1 MPAPEERREQI
12 RSLRG
17 RGLTQEEIANEL
29 GVSRA
34 TVARDLATLKE
45 EHAGLPAGW
54 KEPVVIKG
62 QAHSIESQPLMAVSL
77 DAFERLREDAVVFET
92 EAGQL
97 FAFHPSGY
105 TITSKL
111 RGISYAV
118 ASPLL
123 ASLDVDV
130 LEYLSALQEGH
141 NATSSASNLAKR
153 SMLKDR
159 EELINQGLVAYGTDW
174 LFPPDATWTIKE
186 GYLRPFYSE
195 VGVAQAT
202 TLQETMLSGII
213 SDTGEF
219 SGLPVS
225 LRVNLPNWAE
235 TDHAPDIF
243 RLIEERSRG
252 VNHLELLRN
261 ITAAYEAARAEFDA
275 FLPLSDPEGAAKKY
289 VEAISSIPKSRLKA
303 AMQQRIADK
312 NAWDEFIQSNALS
325 REDWEELKKS
335 DFDDWNE
342 YKFFDSIWDDVFSL
356 LEGPWAHLRLL
367 DESHDIILHELTSMG
382 WDAESLAGAN
392 RLVES
397 GYNIDA
403 EEAPLV
409 EDLLHIDLNTIDGTA
424 LKEYI
429 NEHGTAW
436 IDEGSNPFDIEL
448 MQALLNGPMTV
459 ALVKLLDTAKQHSG
473 LGRKVSNV
481 DELHDVLSQP
491 PFVDI
496 CTSEL
501 ESGIVTKVKDA
512 PKVLDALK
520 EKNKPERV
528 IPARLKLKPEQISG
542 FMMDLNAGNRNAQ
555 RLLRAMVAD
564 DVEEATVLCW
574 RYLSYTVAQAYPQ
587 SDQGEDEHVNVRI
600 IERLEANL
608 DLSKKRIGI
617 LHTVR
622 QVRNDLEHPEGEKS
636 GKKPSWSNIAE
647 VLKILELC
655 PPANAEENR

>member
-1 MPAPEERREQI
+1 MPGPEERREHI

-34 TVARDLATLKE
+34 TVARDLASLKE
-45 EHAGLPAGW
+45 EHASLPADW
-54 KEPVVIKG
+54 KAPVVIKG
-62 QAHSIESQPLMAVSL
+62 DAHSIESQPLMTVSL

-130 LEYLSALQEGH
+130 LEYL
-141 NATSSASNLAKR
+141 NAINEEHQAASSASRLAKS

-159 EELINQGLVAYGTDW
+159 TLLIRQGLAAYGNDW
-174 LFPPDATWTIKE
+174 LFPLDVSEANTDE
-186 GYLRPFYSE
+186 FLVPFYRE
-195 VGVAQAT
+195 VCVTVET
-202 TLQETMLSGII
+202 TLQGTMLEDIISHTQGII
-213 SDTGEF
+213 
-219 SGLPVS
+219 GLPVS
-225 LRVNLPNWAE
+225 LRINSRDWAQTE
-235 TDHAPDIF
+235 HAPVIF
-243 RLIEERSRG
+243 KLIEEISRG
-252 VNHLELLRN
+252 VNHLELLKN
-261 ITAAYEAARAEFDA
+261 IAAAYEAAQAEFDS

-312 NAWDEFIQSNALS
+312 NAWDEFIHSNALS
-325 REDWEELKKS
+325 REDWEDLKAS

-342 YKFFDSIWDDVFSL
+342 YSFFESIQDDAYSL
-356 LEGPWAHLRLL
+356 LEGPWAHLRLNG
-367 DESHDIILHELTSMG
+367 EPEDIILHELTSMG
-382 WDAESLAGAN
+382 WDAESLSGAL

-397 GYNIDA
+397 GYKIEP

-409 EDLLHIDLNTIDGTA
+409 EDLLHIDLNTIDGSA
-424 LKEYI
+424 LKKYI
-429 NEHGTAW
+429 NDNGTAW

-481 DELHDVLSQP
+481 DELHEVLSQP

-512 PKVLDALK
+512 PKVLDAMK

-528 IPARLKLKPEQISG
+528 IPARLKLKAEQIPG
-542 FMMDLNAGNRNAQ
+542 YIRDLNAGNRNAQ

-564 DVEEATVLCW
+564 DVEEATILCW

-587 SDQGEDEHVNVRI
+587 SDQGEDEQVNVRI

-636 GKKPSWSNIAE
+636 GKRPSWPNIAE

-655 PPANAEENR
+655 TQAEN

>member
-1 MPAPEERREQI
+1 MPGPEERREHI

-34 TVARDLATLKE
+34 TVARDLASLKE
-45 EHAGLPAGW
+45 EHASLPADW
-54 KEPVVIKG
+54 KAPVVIKG
-62 QAHSIESQPLMAVSL
+62 DAHSIESQPLMTVSL

-130 LEYLSALQEGH
+130 LEYL
-141 NATSSASNLAKR
+141 NAINEEHQAASSASRLAKS

-159 EELINQGLVAYGTDW
+159 TLLIRQGLAAYGNDW
-174 LFPPDATWTIKE
+174 LFPLDVSEANTDE
-186 GYLRPFYSE
+186 FLVPFYRE
-195 VGVAQAT
+195 VCVTVET
-202 TLQETMLSGII
+202 TLQGTMLEDIISHTQGII
-213 SDTGEF
+213 
-219 SGLPVS
+219 GLPVS
-225 LRVNLPNWAE
+225 LRINSRDWAQTE
-235 TDHAPDIF
+235 HAPVIF
-243 RLIEERSRG
+243 KLIEEISRG
-252 VNHLELLRN
+252 VNHLELLKN
-261 ITAAYEAARAEFDA
+261 IAAAYEAAQAEFDS

-289 VEAISSIPKSRLKA
+289 VEAISSIPKLRLKA

-312 NAWDEFIQSNALS
+312 NAWDEFIHSNALS
-325 REDWEELKKS
+325 REDWEDLKAS

-342 YKFFDSIWDDVFSL
+342 YSFFESIQDDAYSL
-356 LEGPWAHLRLL
+356 LEGPWAHLRLNG
-367 DESHDIILHELTSMG
+367 EPEDIILHELTSMG
-382 WDAESLAGAN
+382 WDAESLSGAL

-397 GYNIDA
+397 GYKIEP

-409 EDLLHIDLNTIDGTA
+409 EDLLHIDLNTIDGSA
-424 LKEYI
+424 LKKYI
-429 NEHGTAW
+429 NDNGTAW

-481 DELHDVLSQP
+481 DELHEVLSQP

-512 PKVLDALK
+512 PKVLDAMK

-528 IPARLKLKPEQISG
+528 IPARLKLKAEQIPG
-542 FMMDLNAGNRNAQ
+542 YIRDLNAGNRNAQ

-564 DVEEATVLCW
+564 DVEEATILCW

-587 SDQGEDEHVNVRI
+587 SDQGEDEQVNVRI

-636 GKKPSWSNIAE
+636 GKRPSWPNIAE

-655 PPANAEENR
+655 TQAEN